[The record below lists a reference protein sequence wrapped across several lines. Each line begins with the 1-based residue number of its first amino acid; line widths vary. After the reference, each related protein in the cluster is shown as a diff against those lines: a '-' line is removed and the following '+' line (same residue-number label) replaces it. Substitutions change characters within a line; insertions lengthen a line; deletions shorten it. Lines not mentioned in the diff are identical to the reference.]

1 MIMLSS
7 LINDTNN
14 AVNKYKYCDS
24 ISMLQSCIDY
34 LRDEIRFHNSRI
46 SYFFCEIEFYRFEL
60 CISHLFS
67 KMIFNLACFDFFLY
81 FELEKR

>member
-34 LRDEIRFHNSRI
+34 LREFEPYLI
-46 SYFFCEIEFYRFEL
+46 SSVKLNFIDLSYVY
-60 CISHLFS
+60 H
-67 KMIFNLACFDFFLY
+67 MFL
-81 FELEKR
+81 